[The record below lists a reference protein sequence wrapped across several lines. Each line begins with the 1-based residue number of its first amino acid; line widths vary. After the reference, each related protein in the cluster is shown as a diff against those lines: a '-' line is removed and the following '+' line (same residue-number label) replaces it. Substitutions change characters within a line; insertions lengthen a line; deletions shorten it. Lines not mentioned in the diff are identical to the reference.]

1 MIRPDCN
8 NDFWKERFISGLPS
22 LFAEKVRTKIKDR
35 FEGKIP
41 YDILTCG
48 DLTSFITTVG
58 IDLCTDL
65 KLKKQLKKDST
76 SKYGLGTFCQ
86 DYGFTSPSRKH
97 KKKSSNPHKK
107 ATSNNRSFKRDSYKP
122 SRKSTKRKTSKAKN
136 TCWTCGK
143 TGHRAKD
150 CKSNKKKKI
159 NQLDLSEETRASL
172 FSIMEDSPESSESST
187 SYASSSYDYSDE
199 KFINAAYESDRSQ
212 SGQEYTC
219 NSTFCACTKKT
230 VNVISGNPV
239 RHYRTHSR

>member
-41 YDILTCG
+41 YDILTYG
-48 DLTSFITTVG
+48 DLISFITTVG
-58 IDLCTDL
+58 IDLCTDI
-65 KLKKQLKKDST
+65 KLKKDST

-86 DYGFTSPSRKH
+86 DYGFTSPGKKH
-97 KKKSSNPHKK
+97 KKRTSKPHKK
-107 ATSNNRSFKRDSYKP
+107 ATSSKKPFKRDSYKP
-122 SRKSTKRKTSKAKN
+122 SRKSTKRKTSKAKD

-172 FSIMEDSPESSESST
+172 FSIMEDSGESSESSYT
-187 SYASSSYDYSDE
+187 SSSEDYSDE
-199 KFINAAYESDRSQ
+199 EFINAAYDSDQSQ
-212 SGQEYTC
+212 SGQECTC
-219 NSTFCACTKKT
+219 NGTFCTCTRKT
-230 VNVISGNPV
+230 VNVISGYPK
-239 RHYRTHSR
+239 